1 MPKFSIILP
10 VRNGGYLLKICVLSI
25 FNQTCQDFNLLIL
38 DNNSTDGTLQYLQN
52 LNDER
57 ITLYP
62 SLKDLSIIE
71 NWARILSIKK
81 NEFITLIGHDDILYP
96 NYLQDIHALIK
107 QYPDAGLY
115 QTHFNYIDADGK
127 LIRPCK
133 PMAPTQTIDEFI
145 GSQMNQTIDSMGTGY
160 MMRSKDF
167 DRLGG
172 MPTNYPNLIFADYEL
187 WMRLTQLSHK
197 VTSDKFCF
205 GYRIHSSVSKTTN
218 GEAYAHAFI
227 EYGLFLSTLLEN
239 QKIKKIIE
247 NNGNKF
253 LTYFCQSLSHRI
265 LKTPSKNRKIIVGE
279 FIQQCIKMADLL
291 IPNQPFDPL
300 NIFKIKIAKVL
311 DNNKILSSLFRMFK
325 RI

>member
-1 MPKFSIILP
+1 MAKFSIILP
-10 VRNGGYLLKICVLSI
+10 VRNGGQLLKECVQSI
-25 FNQTCQDFNLLIL
+25 FNQTCHDFNLLIL

-57 ITLYP
+57 ITIYP
-62 SLKDLSIIE
+62 SLNDLSIVE
-71 NWARILSIKK
+71 NWGRILSIKK

-96 NYLQDIHALIK
+96 NYLSDIIELIK

-127 LIRPCK
+127 LIRPSK
-133 PMAPTQTIDEFI
+133 QMASTQTIDAFI

-172 MPTNYPNLIFADYEL
+172 MPINYPNLIFADYEL
-187 WMRLTQLSHK
+187 WMRLTQLSYK
-197 VTSDKFCF
+197 ATSDKFCF
-205 GYRIHSSVSKTTN
+205 SYRIHSSVSKTTN
-218 GEAYAHAFI
+218 GEVYASAFI
-227 EYGLFLSTLLEN
+227 KYALFLSTLLED
-239 QKIKKIIE
+239 QKIKKIIQA
-247 NNGNKF
+247 NGKNF
-253 LTYFCQSLSHRI
+253 LLYFCQSLSHRI
-265 LKTPSKNRKIIVGE
+265 LKTPSKNRKIKVGE

-291 IPNQPFDPL
+291 IPNQPFKPL
-300 NIFKIKIAKVL
+300 NIFKIKIAKQL
-311 DNNKILSSLFRMFK
+311 DDNKILSSLFRSVK